1 MYFNKL
7 RVGLFSTNCYI
18 YADEKTKEAIVIDPG
33 GEPDKIIKEIEEHKL
48 IVKYIILTHGH
59 IDHIKA
65 LDDIKHHTNA
75 LVVCGKKDAKAINDD
90 NLSLATHFRRKCPS
104 TKPDILVSD
113 NDEIN
118 FSDTTLKI
126 IETPGHTFGGISIYD
141 NKEKILFS
149 GDTLFFESVG
159 RTDFEGGS
167 FKELSNSIKNKL
179 FLLPDETKVYPGH
192 SEETSIGHEK
202 EANFFI

>member
-18 YADEKTKEAIVIDPG
+18 YADEKTKEGIVIDPG
-33 GEPDKIIKEIEEHKL
+33 GEPDKIIKEIEKNNL
-48 IVKYIILTHGH
+48 NIKYIIITHAH

-65 LDDIKHHTNA
+65 LDEIKHFTGAHI
-75 LVVCGKKDAKAINDD
+75 VCGKKDALAVNDD
-90 NLSLATHFRRKCPS
+90 NLSLATHFRRKAPS
-104 TKPDILVSD
+104 EKPDILVCD
-113 NDEIN
+113 NDEIK
-118 FSDTTLKI
+118 FSDTVLKI
-126 IETPGHTFGGISIYD
+126 IETPGHTIGGISIYD
-141 NKEKILFS
+141 EKEKILFS

-159 RTDFEGGS
+159 RTDFDGGN
-167 FKELSNSIKNKL
+167 FKELSDSIKNKL
-179 FLLPDETKVYPGH
+179 FLLPNETKVYPGH

>member
-18 YADEKTKEAIVIDPG
+18 YADENTKEAVVIDPG
-33 GEPDKIIKEIEEHKL
+33 GESDKIINEIVKNNL
-48 IVKYIILTHGH
+48 QVKYIIITHSH

-65 LDDIKHHTNA
+65 LDDVKKHTSA
-75 LVVCGKKDAKAINDD
+75 LIVCGKKDGIAINDD
-90 NLSLATHFRRKCPS
+90 NLSLATHFRRKAPS
-104 TKPDILVSD
+104 SKPDILVCD
-113 NDEIN
+113 NDEIK
-118 FSDTTLKI
+118 FSDTILKI
-126 IETPGHTFGGISIYD
+126 IETPGHTVGGISIYD
-141 NKEKILFS
+141 YKEKILFS

-159 RTDFEGGS
+159 RTDFDGGN

-179 FLLPDETKVYPGH
+179 FLLPNETKVYPGH

-202 EANFFI
+202 EANFYI

>member
-33 GEPDKIIKEIEEHKL
+33 GEPDKIIKEIEEHQL

-65 LDDIKHHTNA
+65 LDDIKLHTNA

-90 NLSLATHFRRKCPS
+90 NLSLATHFRRKAPS
-104 TKPDILVSD
+104 EKPDILVCD
-113 NDEIN
+113 NDEIK
-118 FSDTTLKI
+118 FSDTVLKI
-126 IETPGHTFGGISIYD
+126 IETPGHTLGGISIYD